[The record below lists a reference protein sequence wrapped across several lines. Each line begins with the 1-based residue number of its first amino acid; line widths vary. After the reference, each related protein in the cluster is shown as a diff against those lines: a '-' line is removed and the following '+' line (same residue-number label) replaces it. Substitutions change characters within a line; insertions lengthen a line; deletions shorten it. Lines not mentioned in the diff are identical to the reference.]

1 MVMQKPESVG
11 EKVWKAAI
19 KHLSSDDR
27 DEIEKMNADEL
38 KSLVAGCEE
47 SVQTIESQQ
56 EMYAELKKLE
66 AKAKAI
72 KSAFNDAK
80 NRQRGRQRYASIVMS
95 EKGYSTASINDRLN
109 ATLAALAH
117 TDDEAD
123 DEMGHSVS
131 VATDFRDMGDPIRPM
146 TFPGGDDTND
156 DREGERSEPEVES

>member
-11 EKVWKAAI
+11 EKVWKNAI

-27 DEIEKMNADEL
+27 EEIEKMNADEL
-38 KSLVAGCEE
+38 KSVVAGCEE
-47 SVQTIESQQ
+47 NVQTIESQQ
-56 EMYAELKKLE
+56 EMYAALKELE

-72 KSAFNDAK
+72 KSAFADAK

-95 EKGYSTASINDRLN
+95 EKGYSTASLNDRLQ

-123 DEMGHSVS
+123 DELGHP
-131 VATDFRDMGDPIRPM
+131 DPTTM
-146 TFPGGDDTND
+146 TFKIAAEPVMTSFPGGDDADD
-156 DREGERSEPEVES
+156 DREVPQ